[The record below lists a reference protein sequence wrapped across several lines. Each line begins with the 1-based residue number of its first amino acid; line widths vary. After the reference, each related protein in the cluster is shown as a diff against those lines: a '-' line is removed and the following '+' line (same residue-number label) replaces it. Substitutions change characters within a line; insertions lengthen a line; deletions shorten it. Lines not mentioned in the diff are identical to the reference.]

1 MTGSMRVE
9 FSVIALMTI
18 VIASEL
24 PRVHAASHVT
34 MSLRYNSGCAVKS
47 DGDAVC
53 WGAGADGALGTGSTS
68 NMGGTMTNPPPP
80 LTPQPD
86 LPTSSID
93 LGSGRTA
100 KMIDVSKHACAIL
113 DDDSLKCWGYN
124 AAGQLGQN
132 SLASIGDAPGELGD
146 NLAAVNLG
154 TGKTAKSVAV
164 GGGHTCVILNDDTVK
179 CFGYN
184 LYGQLGYGD
193 TTDRLTPSA
202 SAVNLGTGRNA
213 RSICAGEHHSCAILD
228 DASVK
233 CWGYN
238 NGGQLGYGDVA
249 ARSDPSVL
257 SGIRLGSGRT
267 AKFIACGNEHTC
279 AILDDDGI
287 KCWGLGTGGRL
298 GQDDATT
305 SYGSQSVSDIENLS
319 TVNLGAG
326 RTAKVVAAGYEH
338 TCAILDDDTLKCW
351 GGNTHGQLG
360 YDDTTQRGT
369 SSSPMSSVVAVDLD
383 DAGPVARTAKWITAG
398 DYITCAVLDNDKIKC
413 WGRGTYAALG
423 QGNTD
428 NYGTVASS
436 GGGNHNISAVTS
448 LPWTVLSTCDASA
461 PPTNGGFGDC
471 SVNLAS
477 GTTCQPTCNSG
488 YTVSGTSSCATGVLT
503 AATCVRNTCDAST
516 APANGAVGTCTNNL
530 ASGAT
535 CQPTCNSGYTV
546 SGASSCL
553 AGTLTAARCVAHCD
567 ASTAPTNGGVGD
579 CTSSLPMGSTCQ
591 PTCNDGYRV
600 SGVTSCAGGV
610 YVPATCASNGPAA
623 PSPSSDSDSNV
634 GVIVGCVVGAFGLI
648 LLIVIICCCVSK
660 RRREDAR
667 AKFVVLPMTAKRVIA
682 PPTPRAS

>member
-1 MTGSMRVE
+1 MGGDRTNQPTVKSELTEEKYLFSTIGRPLARRFNAPRARLGSEKKRSKTDESAQRDKLCVEHPRRNMTGSMRVE
-9 FSVIALMTI
+9 FSLVTALTTI
-18 VIASEL
+18 VIASAM

-68 NMGGTMTNPPPP
+68 NIGGTS
-80 LTPQPD
+80 QPAAS
-86 LPTSSID
+86 LSID
-93 LGSGRTA
+93 LGTGRTA

-132 SLASIGDAPGELGD
+132 SLASIGNAAGEMGD

-257 SGIRLGSGRT
+257 SGVRLGSGRT

-436 GGGNHNISAVTS
+436 GVGTIPS
-448 LPWTVLSTCDASA
+448 LQLRACPGPFCRRATRPLRQRMAGLAIVLSI
-461 PPTNGGFGDC
+461 
-471 SVNLAS
+471 LR
-477 GTTCQPTCNSG
+477 
-488 YTVSGTSSCATGVLT
+488 
-503 AATCVRNTCDAST
+503 AA
-516 APANGAVGTCTNNL
+516 
-530 ASGAT
+530 
-535 CQPTCNSGYTV
+535 Q
-546 SGASSCL
+546 
-553 AGTLTAARCVAHCD
+553 
-567 ASTAPTNGGVGD
+567 
-579 CTSSLPMGSTCQ
+579 
-591 PTCNDGYRV
+591 RV
-600 SGVTSCAGGV
+600 SRLVTADTRYPV
-610 YVPATCASNGPAA
+610 
-623 PSPSSDSDSNV
+623 
-634 GVIVGCVVGAFGLI
+634 
-648 LLIVIICCCVSK
+648 
-660 RRREDAR
+660 RAR
-667 AKFVVLPMTAKRVIA
+667 ARLE
-682 PPTPRAS
+682 S